1 MSERR
6 FKSQITDILTEQLPD
21 ASSGTLERWLA
32 PTTESKIEQ
41 IPVEQVRDR
50 AWRAEV
56 DTTEPTYRALK
67 ASIRASGVLQ
77 PLLLRPHPEGG
88 YEVVSGARRL
98 RAARDT
104 AQSAV
109 PAVVRELTDAQ
120 ALVGGSW
127 DAVLRIGLTAREGRD
142 LVAQLVTAG
151 MAQAQADALV
161 ATAPVRVVEGEEEE
175 VAAAPVA
182 EVAEVAEVEVAEP
195 AEALAAAVQLDEELA
210 AGWPAP
216 EQEDTRTAPT
226 TPPVPVPVDAA
237 VFPVPSIAAENGAA
251 TLPAEEAV
259 EVAEAPAADDGTA
272 VEVEAEAAPAVEVEP
287 EAVVEVEAE
296 PEAAVEVEAE
306 PEAEAAVEVEPEAE
320 AVVEVEAEPE
330 PVVEVEPEPE
340 PEPEAAVEVEPE
352 PEPEPELD
360 SEPIT
365 VTVEAITTEGT
376 TPHVIPIKL
385 PEPPAELAEEEPEPD
400 GSLPV
405 AAPAAIVEST
415 PGSRLVS
422 DPVPA
427 VPMEMPRTAARA
439 TTPVPPLLRRGP
451 LFYAVLGIGLAV
463 GAIVFILVTVV
474 EGVGSGTTPI
484 IAAVIVAVLGFVAA
498 MVSLA
503 QPRQRH

>member
-6 FKSQITDILTEQLPD
+6 FKNQITDILTEQLPD
-21 ASSGTLERWLA
+21 ASGGSLERWLA

-41 IPVEQVRDR
+41 IPVEQIRDR

-56 DTTEPTYRALK
+56 DTTEPTYRGLK

-109 PAVVRELTDAQ
+109 PAVVRELSDVQ

-127 DAVLRIGLTAREGRD
+127 DAVVRTGLTAREGRE
-142 LVAQLVTAG
+142 LVAQLITAG
-151 MAQAQADALV
+151 MDQAQADALV
-161 ATAPVRVVEGEEEE
+161 ATAPVRVVEGEEE

-182 EVAEVAEVEVAEP
+182 EVASVEVEP
-195 AEALAAAVQLDEELA
+195 AEA
-210 AGWPAP
+210 PAP
-216 EQEDTRTAPT
+216 
-226 TPPVPVPVDAA
+226 V
-237 VFPVPSIAAENGAA
+237 AAENGAA
-251 TLPAEEAV
+251 TLPVEEAI
-259 EVAEAPAADDGTA
+259 EVAEAPAPDAVAA
-272 VEVEAEAAPAVEVEP
+272 VEVEAQPEPAVEVEP
-287 EAVVEVEAE
+287 EAEAPVEVE
-296 PEAAVEVEAE
+296 VE
-306 PEAEAAVEVEPEAE
+306 PEAEAAVEVEPET
-320 AVVEVEAEPE
+320 VIEAEPE
-330 PVVEVEPEPE
+330 AETAVEVEVEPEPE
-340 PEPEAAVEVEPE
+340 AAVIEAAVEVEPE

-365 VTVEAITTEGT
+365 VSVEAITTEGT

-385 PEPPAELAEEEPEPD
+385 PEPPAELPEEEPEPD

-405 AAPAAIVEST
+405 AAPAAVVEST